1 MSDIQSATQRV
12 RIEQGIYQ
20 QPNGKYAVCFMVE
33 GKLRFQPS
41 AMTLPILG
49 QNLMRAI
56 TVGDV
61 AELITE
67 LRAKGRSEKTIAG
80 VLATLQSVVRFA
92 IRNGW
97 IVENPVEKLEAGE
110 CPHPVRRPVGC

>member
-1 MSDIQSATQRV
+1 
-12 RIEQGIYQ
+12 
-20 QPNGKYAVCFMVE
+20 
-33 GKLRFQPS
+33 
-41 AMTLPILG
+41 
-49 QNLMRAI
+49 MRAI
-56 TVGDV
+56 TVDDV
-61 AELITE
+61 AELMTE

-110 CPHPVRRPVGC
+110 HRARSAAASGYSAARRSVACSRPVRRGIGR